1 MYFLICSIKLFTP
14 LFFFFGV
21 GLRGQPDQLT
31 GLNVFTDIQHF
42 RWELR
47 RMFYSVTEKLDHCS
61 FSFPVSPYRS
71 IGGNEGDSRNN
82 VDHFCR
88 LLCKIGKHSPSLV
101 SVVAQTESYLSL
113 LFTF

>member
-1 MYFLICSIKLFTP
+1 M
-14 LFFFFGV
+14 
-21 GLRGQPDQLT
+21 GQGDQLK

-47 RMFYSVTEKLDHCS
+47 RMFYSVTEKLGHCS

-71 IGGNEGDSRNN
+71 IGGNERDSGND

-88 LLCKIGKHSPSLV
+88 LLCKIEK
-101 SVVAQTESYLSL
+101 TLSTPGFSCCTNRK
-113 LFTF
+113 LFLTTVHFLSGR